1 MAINSTKARL
11 PRRAWGQQ
19 SFLGQSVP
27 ESLRELLG
35 KKKMG
40 SSEPLPQTLNP
51 RVGPGNLCFISSLH
65 LPLWFSCPLKLS
77 NPHSRR
83 GEEGRIW
90 ELELSSSPLS
100 FLSLFWT
107 LRKTHPVSWQCQPR
121 KLQVWTLRVPH
132 RPWREKIEEMPKCRK
147 LTSLCTVK
155 FLSMDASLC
164 RFIHIWGT
172 PCLNGSSCA
181 EFHHNSQKD

>member
-1 MAINSTKARL
+1 MGPTEF
-11 PRRAWGQQ
+11 PRTVCSRITQGASG
-19 SFLGQSVP
+19 
-27 ESLRELLG
+27 E
-35 KKKMG
+35 KKKNG
-40 SSEPLPQTLNP
+40 FLWAPPTNTESKGGTWKSL
-51 RVGPGNLCFISSLH
+51 FISSLH
-65 LPLWFSCPLKLS
+65 LPLWLSCPLKLS

-83 GEEGRIW
+83 GEEGRGW

-132 RPWREKIEEMPKCRK
+132 RRWREKIEEMPKCRK
-147 LTSLCTVK
+147 RISLCTVK
-155 FLSMDASLC
+155 FLSMDALLC

-172 PCLNGSSCA
+172 PCLNGPSCA